1 MVPSGLCQIV
11 LSCPVDRARLE
22 RHLLQAERHVLEGE
36 SHVARQRAVVA
47 ERQRQGLDARE
58 ATDQLR
64 QFEELQA
71 THIAERDRLRK
82 DLGL

>member
-1 MVPSGLCQIV
+1 V
-11 LSCPVDRARLE
+11 LSCPMDWATLE
-22 RHLLQAERHVLEGE
+22 WQLLQAERHVSEGE
-36 SHVARQRAVVA
+36 SHVARVRAVIA
-47 ERQRQGLDARE
+47 ERQHQGLDARE
-58 ATDQLR
+58 ATDLLR